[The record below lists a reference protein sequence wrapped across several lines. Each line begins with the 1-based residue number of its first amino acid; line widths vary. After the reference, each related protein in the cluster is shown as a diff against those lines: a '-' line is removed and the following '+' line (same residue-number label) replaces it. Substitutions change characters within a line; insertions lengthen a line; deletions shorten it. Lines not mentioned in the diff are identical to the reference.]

1 MPPQPSPQRRPCLE
15 CLLSHGKSVQWTRA
29 QRARGSPLVYFLQ
42 WYGKFSLEIGKGCLP
57 EWRHIG
63 AGVHSLS
70 WISSAHMMLPNSWL
84 WHLWNIHFALVIRTS
99 SVMIFPSIA
108 KKDIS
113 CQIRPFLYR
122 EHFWNAFRAK
132 GTPWPTP
139 VLREVEAGHWCLC
152 HKDRR
157 NLFGK
162 EASVAFLS
170 KAALGIESLYWG
182 YCMKQPGFF
191 HSLVFWSFCDGHSAL
206 FVWTSPGLLCP
217 TCANKTWSWPICPLL
232 KGEHVWSVF
241 QAMEISLHHTIA
253 LRPIGRPLVSVP

>member
-70 WISSAHMMLPNSWL
+70 WISSAPMMLPNSWL

-108 KKDIS
+108 KKDFS

-122 EHFWNAFRAK
+122 EHFWNAFQAK
-132 GTPWPTP
+132 ETPCHTLG
-139 VLREVEAGHWCLC
+139 LREEGAVHWCLC
-152 HKDRR
+152 HHDRSIR
-157 NLFGK
+157 CWK
-162 EASVAFLS
+162 EISVGFLS
-170 KAALGIESLYWG
+170 KELLG
-182 YCMKQPGFF
+182 M
-191 HSLVFWSFCDGHSAL
+191 
-206 FVWTSPGLLCP
+206 
-217 TCANKTWSWPICPLL
+217 
-232 KGEHVWSVF
+232 
-241 QAMEISLHHTIA
+241 
-253 LRPIGRPLVSVP
+253 